1 MQTLQPAHCSLSR
14 IWGKAGS
21 RLLFLIPAS
30 RRSSLKAETV
40 LTLPTGAG
48 LVSSSTLNVRLER
61 FSEGKGSVSAGA
73 SVLLS
78 CSVKVNQTCHSTFI
92 IVPVLS
98 GSDVTVPSII
108 YHFHSHATSAKTF
121 PKWGKI
127 DLFRAWQGKQTLENT
142 GMKPLLFDENYKL
155 TQTSQTESAAVLISP
170 FGAEHSCKRETTTFV
185 WLVKN
190 RLMSHCLVQNL
201 YQWLSKGSCDAALT
215 SPVHRSHTNRDLHIG
230 DIEAVVVHG
239 ATWPAHER
247 THTGQDS
254 HPLYCHNNNTNNT
267 YTINT
272 NTTNNNNYNTFKN
285 RAYKLIWTKSKKV
298 ILLNK
303 HPTNTQTQ
311 EV

>member
-108 YHFHSHATSAKTF
+108 YHFHSHATSAETF
-121 PKWGKI
+121 PKWGEI

-142 GMKPLLFDENYKL
+142 GMKPLLFAENYKL
-155 TQTSQTESAAVLISP
+155 TQTSQTERCSADKSLWSW
-170 FGAEHSCKRETTTFV
+170 AE
-185 WLVKN
+185 L
-190 RLMSHCLVQNL
+190 
-201 YQWLSKGSCDAALT
+201 
-215 SPVHRSHTNRDLHIG
+215 
-230 DIEAVVVHG
+230 
-239 ATWPAHER
+239 
-247 THTGQDS
+247 
-254 HPLYCHNNNTNNT
+254 
-267 YTINT
+267 
-272 NTTNNNNYNTFKN
+272 
-285 RAYKLIWTKSKKV
+285 
-298 ILLNK
+298 
-303 HPTNTQTQ
+303 
-311 EV
+311 